1 VLYSVT
7 DQRPWNACGNAC
19 PRRGRVFSIRVARS
33 ALKNGPVAQL
43 GARFHGMEEV
53 DGSNPSRSTTT
64 FQTLTVLQPAKHVIT
79 GVQLESKPK
88 MMYGQPWAPC
98 GFRCCPQLG
107 FRVQRDRR
115 NGQSGHH
122 FSRLLSAGDD
132 NKRFPYK
139 EVAQCAPRWCRLGP
153 VSMSPALRRVVDP
166 VPIPT
171 GALHAEDRSVAGAD
185 RIPRATLTRRWVDG
199 PGDGS
204 ADVSGPIRRTGVW
217 RRGAGHSG
225 GSATSRSCAF
235 PAGHFSEP
243 TRDSFLIA

>member
-1 VLYSVT
+1 
-7 DQRPWNACGNAC
+7 
-19 PRRGRVFSIRVARS
+19 
-33 ALKNGPVAQL
+33 
-43 GARFHGMEEV
+43 MEEV

-64 FQTLTVLQPAKHVIT
+64 FQTLTVPFSATNVLA
-79 GVQLESKPK
+79 GVQLESKPIL
-88 MMYGQPWAPC
+88 MHGQPWAPC

-139 EVAQCAPRWCRLGP
+139 EDAQCAPRWCRLGP

-171 GALHAEDRSVAGAD
+171 GALHAEDRPVAGAD
-185 RIPRATLTRRWVDG
+185 RIPRATLTPRWVDR

-204 ADVSGPIRRTGVW
+204 ADVSGPIRRTGVR